1 MTRYLISRLIQL
13 VPTVFGIYTLAF
25 FLMRVLPGDPATF
38 IIGVRDDT
46 EAVDNLRRIMR
57 LDEPL
62 LNQYLGFLGDGL
74 RGDFGRSYITAQPVS
89 EMIANAFPLT
99 LRLALSATFFA
110 VSIGIPLGVI
120 AAVYRNSFWDSFS
133 RLIALFGVSVPVF
146 WLGIQLQILFGLQLR
161 LLPISGSSDFQHIIL
176 PAITASGGMLAL
188 LTRMT
193 RSSLLEELNQDYV
206 RTARSKGLRERLVTF
221 RHALR
226 NALLPVV
233 TVWGGSLA
241 GLLSGTLLVE
251 VIFNWTGMGRLLVQA
266 INTRDYPLMQGLI
279 IVLALLYAGVNL
291 VVDLL
296 YPLIDP
302 RIRYDK

>member
-1 MTRYLISRLIQL
+1 MTRYLISRLLQL

-99 LRLALSATFFA
+99 LRLALAATFFA

-161 LLPISGSSDFQHIIL
+161 LLPISGSSEFQHIIL

-291 VVDLL
+291 IVDLL

>member
-13 VPTVFGIYTLAF
+13 LPTVFGIYTLAF

-99 LRLALSATFFA
+99 LRLALAATLFA

-133 RLIALFGVSVPVF
+133 RLLALFGVSVPVF

-161 LLPISGSSDFQHIIL
+161 LLPISGSSEFQHIIL